1 MYDQQHHSTTSILP
15 ATSFLQNTAH
25 DVPNLCHSKKELRI
39 TRWCL
44 FRRRWVLLVAQK
56 ALPRRQVLSSCNSTS
71 DWGHTPKGYN
81 ASVKTGEMLWRM
93 AARRNKREYLQLQ
106 QSWGQDPRSW
116 IQACFQGILAKVFFF
131 NEIEHWI
138 RKNHAKSWST
148 TWNFYETIH
157 PKYLKNQ
164 DKSGLFQLFPIP
176 KRPCWPGKKV
186 LYRGHRVPESHL
198 QHFHRIAFQQW
209 MEGTWLHRSVN
220 SQPFSRL
227 QSAEKIQKSKI
238 IISVSATAQKLF
250 GLQNHLQ

>member
-1 MYDQQHHSTTSILP
+1 MHL
-15 ATSFLQNTAH
+15 
-25 DVPNLCHSKKELRI
+25 SKLEK
-39 TRWCL
+39 C
-44 FRRRWVLLVAQK
+44 
-56 ALPRRQVLSSCNSTS
+56 
-71 DWGHTPKGYN
+71 
-81 ASVKTGEMLWRM
+81 LWRM
-93 AARRNKREYLQLQ
+93 RLAEIKGNTCNSNKVEAKTPGPEFKRASKESWQRCFFSTRWNIEFAKIM
-106 QSWGQDPRSW
+106 QSHDPLHENSMKLFT
-116 IQACFQGILAKVFFF
+116 Q
-131 NEIEHWI
+131 N
-138 RKNHAKSWST
+138 
-148 TWNFYETIH
+148 TWNR
-157 PKYLKNQ
+157 